1 MDDRPSWEEYF
12 ADLIKLTAKRSACQR
27 LKVGCMLVRDNR
39 IISQGYN
46 GFIGGC
52 LHKSIIRNGHEMA
65 TVHAEQNAI
74 VDCAKRGVSCDG
86 ATAYITHFPCLNCA
100 KLLISA
106 GIENIYYID
115 DYNND
120 EVVYTILKERNCFLK
135 KIIPKNDFEDKQDP
149 LLLKRKREQI

>member
-74 VDCAKRGVSCDG
+74 CDCAKRGVSSNDCI
-86 ATAYITHFPCLNCA
+86 AYITHYPC
-100 KLLISA
+100 
-106 GIENIYYID
+106 
-115 DYNND
+115 
-120 EVVYTILKERNCFLK
+120 
-135 KIIPKNDFEDKQDP
+135 IICTR
-149 LLLKRKREQI
+149 LLLASGIKDIKYIVESTNKVIPNFLINNIIL